1 MDAVRKP
8 LTTLAAALAALLVL
22 AGPVSADTSPPAA
35 ADADIEVVVAQA
47 ETPAE
52 EGRKPALA
60 ETPRD
65 RVGLI
70 LLGLL
75 ALWGILGWSNMR
87 RQLKGERPQATGEFR
102 WR

>member
-1 MDAVRKP
+1 MDAVSKP
-8 LTTLAAALAALLVL
+8 LLSLAAALVAILLV
-22 AGPVSADTSPPAA
+22 AGPVSATELASAA
-35 ADADIEVVVAQA
+35 AETPTEQLEAQA
-47 ETPAE
+47 ETPSE
-52 EGRKPALA
+52 QGRKPPLA

-75 ALWGILGWSNMR
+75 ALWGILGWKNMR